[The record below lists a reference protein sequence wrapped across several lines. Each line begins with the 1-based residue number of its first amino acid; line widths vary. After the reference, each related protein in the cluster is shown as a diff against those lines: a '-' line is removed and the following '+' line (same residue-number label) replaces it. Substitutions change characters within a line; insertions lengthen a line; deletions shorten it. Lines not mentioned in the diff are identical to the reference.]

1 MKPTSSV
8 RILHFWILYLSSNV
22 SIPAWAEPQHLK
34 TSGIR
39 PTNLQHP
46 GNRLH
51 ILPLLLWSKRPSSGD
66 DKRTTKIPSN
76 FTILPP
82 EDPSV
87 SRYREYLRTNT
98 SHPNP
103 NYDTAVAW
111 IKEQAQAIGIE
122 YKKID
127 FDPPGLFIIRLK
139 WPGSDPMERSS
150 LLLNSHIDVVPVD
163 SSKWTYDA
171 FAAVKDDKGNIYG
184 RGAQDRKSQGAQ
196 YLEAIRR
203 LKMRGFSPRRTVYVT
218 FVPDE
223 EVGGDRG
230 MATFLKASE
239 FMDMN
244 VSLALD
250 EGAATMDDVYPIF
263 YGERSVFRV
272 RITATGRSSHTAMM
286 LKDNAATKLN
296 KALGLL
302 FVFRDEQI
310 NASNPDGNIE
320 NVTSINLSQIGG
332 GTSPNAVPSEIWAIV
347 DMRLRLRPTWTFSNL
362 TNLLDSICNQSGN
375 GVSYKVL
382 LNLEIKEESSLSESD
397 FWWRTIR
404 KSFDEM
410 GWKMKPQIF
419 AGASDARH
427 LRKAGIQAYG
437 FSPLLFTEQLGH
449 QDNEFLNENT
459 FLNGITVYEKLI
471 PKLANARE

>member
-103 NYDTAVAW
+103 NY
-111 IKEQAQAIGIE
+111 
-122 YKKID
+122 
-127 FDPPGLFIIRLK
+127 
-139 WPGSDPMERSS
+139 GSDPMERSS